1 MRNLLREELFKSR
14 KGVTTYIC
22 AGWCV
27 FSLIVSLFTVLTV
40 DLPIYESW
48 QDFQCRMPFFFDA
61 SLLSVIF
68 AAVFVAA
75 EFNGGTI
82 KNYVALGIDKNKVYL
97 TKLIKVLGTV
107 LAIVFLCQVLS
118 LTVTP
123 FIFRSS
129 NSLGG
134 KSALLYFYG
143 LLIIIQQACFYT
155 FIAFG
160 LRNAVGVIVLY
171 FGIMISE
178 EILLACL
185 NLAGGVFADFLVE
198 ALTYSTYTQQDNY
211 ISAAITDMN
220 PVNVVLALI
229 VPLVISGVSICLGM
243 LTFNKRDIK

>member
-27 FSLIVSLFTVLTV
+27 FSMIVCIFTASNVGFPL
-40 DLPIYESW
+40 SW
-48 QDFQCRMPFFFDA
+48 QEFQYRMPFFFDV
-61 SLLSVIF
+61 SMLSIIF
-68 AAVFVAA
+68 VTVFIAA
-75 EFNGGTI
+75 EFSGGTI
-82 KNYVALGIDKNKVYL
+82 KNYVALGIGKNKVYF

-107 LAIVFLCQVLS
+107 LAIVFLCQILS

-155 FIAFG
+155 FIAFW

-171 FGIMISE
+171 FGIIVFEEVLMI
-178 EILLACL
+178 CL
-185 NLAGGVFADFLVE
+185 NTADGVFADFLLE
-198 ALTYSTYTQQDNY
+198 ALIYSTYRQQVNY
-211 ISAAITDMN
+211 ISNSITDMN
-220 PVNVVLALI
+220 SLKVVLALI
-229 VPLVISGVSICLGM
+229 IPLVISGVSICLGM